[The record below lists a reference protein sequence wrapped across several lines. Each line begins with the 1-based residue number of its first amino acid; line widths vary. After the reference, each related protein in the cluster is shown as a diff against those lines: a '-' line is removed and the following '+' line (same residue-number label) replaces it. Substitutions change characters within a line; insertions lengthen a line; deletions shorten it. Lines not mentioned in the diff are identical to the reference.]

1 MKISIAV
8 PSFNYGRYLGD
19 CLESIRAQ
27 THQDFEVMIADG
39 GSSDGSIAVI
49 QEFCAKD
56 PRFRLVSRHDE
67 GQADAVNKA
76 LKHASGDVFCFLN
89 ADDLYISET
98 ALATV
103 VAAFSDTPEVDVVT
117 MGGWFVDS
125 EGVRIRPVRYRY
137 HPLDSMKLMKYRTI
151 VLQPATFWKRRVFET
166 IGFDPALHYAFD
178 VFFFY
183 RAWLE
188 CPWREIDVAVAG
200 YRWHGENKS
209 ATISEDRIRELAAL
223 ERYKFGATH
232 WRGAYLDWI
241 AALVGLL
248 NRSQLGRL
256 VNQLVRMLV
265 NGMAYASVY
274 RIPSI

>member
-8 PSFNYGRYLGD
+8 PSFNYCRYLGD
-19 CLESIRAQ
+19 CLESIRTQ
-27 THQDFEVMIADG
+27 THQDFEVLIADG
-39 GSSDGSIAVI
+39 GSSDGSLVVI
-49 QEFCAKD
+49 EEFCAKD

-89 ADDLYISET
+89 ADDLYISEN

-103 VAAFSDTPEVDVVT
+103 VASFSEPPEADVVT

-125 EGVRIRPVRYRY
+125 DGVRIRPVRYRY

-151 VLQPATFWKRRVFET
+151 VLQPATFWKRRVSDQ
-166 IGFDPALHYAFD
+166 IKFDPAFHYAFD
-178 VFFFY
+178 VLFFY

-188 CPWREIDVAVAG
+188 FAWREEDVAIAG

-232 WRGAYLDWI
+232 WRGAYLEWV
-241 AALVGLL
+241 ATLVGTL
-248 NRSQLGRL
+248 NRSRPGKLA
-256 VNQLVRMLV
+256 NKLVRILV

-274 RIPSI
+274 RMPGI